1 MTAGWDHEPLLVF
14 ALCIP
19 LPLKTDKQ
27 EQKSCPPPFLH
38 DYFLFNEHMKK
49 KEGISPVPSV
59 FSVFIPQLPPFP
71 CNDAHISD
79 QGNDQLSAGLLT
91 NFKCFPKEAS
101 QGIILFFQTTFLRRT
116 LNSFFK
122 AQCYFFSDA
131 FPKQPGNVYKEM
143 HGHPREAG
151 GLIPVL

>member
-27 EQKSCPPPFLH
+27 EQNSCPPPFLH

-79 QGNDQLSAGLLT
+79 QGNDRSLSRRMGLV
-91 NFKCFPKEAS
+91 
-101 QGIILFFQTTFLRRT
+101 
-116 LNSFFK
+116 
-122 AQCYFFSDA
+122 SDA
-131 FPKQPGNVYKEM
+131 I
-143 HGHPREAG
+143 PRTSLE
-151 GLIPVL
+151 VL